1 MGMDERY
8 NAYTAQNEEGIA
20 GELRGSFDS
29 DVEDNKG
36 VVYYTGTFEEES
48 IQTIFYFV
56 L

>member
-1 MGMDERY
+1 MGMEERY
-8 NAYTAQNEEGIA
+8 DAYIA
-20 GELRGSFDS
+20 KDKE
-29 DVEDNKG
+29 G